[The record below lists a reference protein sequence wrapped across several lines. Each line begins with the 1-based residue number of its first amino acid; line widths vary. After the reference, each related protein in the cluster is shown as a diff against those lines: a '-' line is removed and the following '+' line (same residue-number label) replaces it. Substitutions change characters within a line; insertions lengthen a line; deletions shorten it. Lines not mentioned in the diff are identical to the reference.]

1 MRFGRWMSLPEA
13 LAVAPEGPG
22 LYQIRVRDG
31 LLAFPRGRSA
41 MVAYGGGEDVAASLR
56 AFLQSEAAQQVRPLG
71 PLLCRFSAPDPG
83 RSAAECLAALLS
95 RFVAQF
101 GAPPPLSP
109 FANSMQQP

>member
-1 MRFGRWMSLPEA
+1 MQFGRWLPLPDA
-13 LAVAPEGPG
+13 LAAAPKGPG

-41 MVAYGGGEDVAASLR
+41 MVAYGGGEDVAAALR
-56 AFLQSEAAQQVRPLG
+56 TFLQSEAAQRAHCLG
-71 PLLCRFSAPDPG
+71 PLLCRFAPPDPG
-83 RSAAECLAALLS
+83 RSAAECLVGLLS

-109 FANSMQQP
+109 SVSLPQRS